1 MDGVT
6 IVNNTTEKITVSI
19 TITDE
24 SNGGPGFYEIA
35 SKKSSTWK
43 RSKLQVCH
51 VLRADT
57 GSTEVF
63 VVEPGKTYQVEGNT
77 NEVKNRETMSDLL
90 PTSFVGT
97 TGAAVQSTNGNFRVY
112 FQNKD
117 YQIYQMI
124 LADPTSTIYTIQKLT
139 NSPIPA
145 ARINT
150 PIAAVS
156 WNELNEIRVYY
167 ITVDSQVQEMCFSK
181 SGDMRQGKVL
191 GTAAESSAFLYAQ
204 VTVNPRLMIRVG
216 FQSST
221 APRTITEAVWDKGW
235 NNRVL

>member
-1 MDGVT
+1 
-6 IVNNTTEKITVSI
+6 
-19 TITDE
+19 
-24 SNGGPGFYEIA
+24 
-35 SKKSSTWK
+35 
-43 RSKLQVCH
+43 
-51 VLRADT
+51 
-57 GSTEVF
+57 
-63 VVEPGKTYQVEGNT
+63 
-77 NEVKNRETMSDLL
+77 MSDLL

-139 NSPIPA
+139 TSPIPA

-156 WNELNEIRVYY
+156 WNELNEVQVFDASPSIPRNLILTSSWQIRVYY